1 MKKKPDSLKNRKG
14 NENRFDTKMT
24 NLKWLMTND
33 RPKRNRLKWNTS
45 KNEKRLE
52 RK

>member
-1 MKKKPDSLKNRKG
+1 MKKKLDSLKNRKG

-33 RPKRNRLKWNTS
+33 RPKRLKWNTS
-45 KNEKRLE
+45 KSEKRLE